1 MASKDVHTKFEKA
14 YAITSAMTEKL
25 PPDVMLK
32 LYAYY
37 KQATKGVNYV
47 RSAGQN
53 EVRNAFKANALF
65 QLQLNNISEEEA
77 KIAYIA
83 LVEKII
89 QQKIK

>member
-1 MASKDVHTKFEKA
+1 MKELDIQFKKA
-14 YAITSAMTEKL
+14 YELTSTMTEKL

-37 KQATKGVNYV
+37 KQATKGVNYI
-47 RSAGQN
+47 RPAGQN

-65 QLQLNNISEEEA
+65 QLNNMTEQEA
-77 KIAYIA
+77 KIAYIT

-89 QQKIK
+89 Q

>member
-1 MASKDVHTKFEKA
+1 MEELDVKFKKA
-14 YAITSAMTEKL
+14 YELTSTMTEKL

-37 KQATKGVNYV
+37 KQATKGVNYI
-47 RSAGQN
+47 RPAGQN

-65 QLQLNNISEEEA
+65 QLNNMTEHEA
-77 KIAYIA
+77 KIAYIL

-89 QQKIK
+89 Q

>member
-1 MASKDVHTKFEKA
+1 MKDINNKFEKA
-14 YAITSAMTEKL
+14 YSITSTMEEKL

-65 QLQLNNISEEEA
+65 QLNNISEEDA
-77 KIAYIA
+77 KIAYIT
-83 LVEKII
+83 LVEEII
-89 QQKIK
+89 EQKIK

>member
-1 MASKDVHTKFEKA
+1 MKGVNKKFKKA
-14 YAITSAMTEKL
+14 YAITSSMTEKL

-37 KQATKGVNYV
+37 KQATKGANYV

-65 QLQLNNISEEEA
+65 QLSNISEQDA
-77 KIAYIA
+77 KIAYII
-83 LVEKII
+83 LVEEII
-89 QQKIK
+89 KQKIN

>member
-1 MASKDVHTKFEKA
+1 MIDAVDIKFKKA
-14 YAITSAMTEKL
+14 YEITSSMTEKL

-37 KQATKGVNYV
+37 KQATKGINYV
-47 RSAGQN
+47 RHAGQN

-65 QLQLNNISEEEA
+65 QLNNMTEKEA
-77 KIAYIA
+77 KIAYVE

-89 QQKIK
+89 KAKIN

>member
-1 MASKDVHTKFEKA
+1 MKDVNKKFAKA
-14 YAITSAMTEKL
+14 YSITSSMKEKL

-37 KQATKGVNYV
+37 KQATKGVDYV

-65 QLQLNNISEEEA
+65 QLNNISEEDA
-77 KIAYIA
+77 KIAYIT
-83 LVEKII
+83 LVEQII
-89 QQKIK
+89 KQKIK

>member
-1 MASKDVHTKFEKA
+1 MVGEVHTKFQKA
-14 YAITSAMTEKL
+14 YEITSSMTEKL

-37 KQATKGVNYV
+37 KQATKGINYV
-47 RSAGQN
+47 RHAGQN

-65 QLQLNNISEEEA
+65 QLNNMTEKEA
-77 KIAYIA
+77 KIAYIE

-89 QQKIK
+89 EAKIN